1 MTDIRLERLANVLVD
16 YACAVKPGMWVGI
29 LGDVVTLPALR
40 AVYQEV
46 LRYGGNPTLF
56 ISDETMDR
64 TFLREANDD
73 QLAWLDPSMSL
84 YYEKADVYIPVMP
97 PSTNGGQ

>member
-1 MTDIRLERLANVLVD
+1 MADIRLERLANVLVD

-40 AVYQEV
+40 AVYKEV
-46 LRYGGNPTLF
+46 LRYGGNPSLF

-64 TFLREANDD
+64 IFLRDANED
-73 QLAWLDPSMSL
+73 QLWIEPRPLRRAGSREFERSWPF
-84 YYEKADVYIPVMP
+84 
-97 PSTNGGQ
+97 